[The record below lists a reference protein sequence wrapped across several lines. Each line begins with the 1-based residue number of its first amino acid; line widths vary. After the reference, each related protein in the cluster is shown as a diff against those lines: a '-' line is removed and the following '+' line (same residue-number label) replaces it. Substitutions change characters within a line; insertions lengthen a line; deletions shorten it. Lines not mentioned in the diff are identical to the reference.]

1 MIYRVTDIQRAA
13 LPSFLVLI
21 PCSLYSISSDPSR
34 PLRLFAYST
43 PMSPASTANT
53 QGQSPPFD
61 KISFIKYMKN
71 IGRAY
76 RKQATELVSICRTF
90 VQAQD
95 QAFDPDA
102 YRSLRV

>member
-1 MIYRVTDIQRAA
+1 MIYRATDIQRAA

-21 PCSLYSISSDPSR
+21 PCSLYSIPGDPSR
-34 PLRLFAYST
+34 PLRFFVYST
-43 PMSPASTANT
+43 SMSPASTAKA

-76 RKQATELVSICRTF
+76 RKQATELVSISRTF
-90 VQAQD
+90 VQAQE
-95 QAFDPDA
+95 QAFNLDA
-102 YRSLRV
+102 GQSLRR